1 MAGPDLGFH
10 RGNLRA
16 AAGDSC
22 CTLLPFRRD
31 LLEGPPGGLLCAL
44 L

>member
-1 MAGPDLGFH
+1 MAGPDLGFDG
-10 RGNLRA
+10 RDLGA
-16 AAGDSC
+16 AARDSYR
-22 CTLLPFRRD
+22 TLLPFRRD